1 MFLMYTGFSIRL
13 GRKLH
18 PFHFLIDKREDF
30 SVEISIKDSDW
41 SINQSFFPLI
51 ILFLHSWQPEHKLT
65 MHNGNLGGKYWPLP
79 TGCPREL
86 AIFFPYPI
94 DIKSEK

>member
-1 MFLMYTGFSIRL
+1 M
-13 GRKLH
+13 
-18 PFHFLIDKREDF
+18 REDF

-94 DIKSEK
+94 DIKYFFWRSEDWIYVVYAEIVV